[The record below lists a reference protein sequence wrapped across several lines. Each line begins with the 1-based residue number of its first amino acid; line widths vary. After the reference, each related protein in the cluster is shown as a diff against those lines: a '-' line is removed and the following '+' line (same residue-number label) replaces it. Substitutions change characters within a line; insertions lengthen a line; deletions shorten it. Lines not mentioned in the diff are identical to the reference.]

1 MDLLQKC
8 AVLILAA
15 AILPFSAN
23 AQSAAMPRSSI
34 AVLDYQRI
42 LRNSI
47 AAQDIRSKIETY
59 RKKYRDRFTA
69 EERQIREKT
78 DKLKAQ
84 RSILSSSAFASK
96 RTQYEQEIRALQ
108 KRIQVKKLAMDNVFK
123 KSMADIQKA
132 LVPIVRDITK
142 RRGYNLVVDS
152 SNVLFAA
159 KTMDITEQVL
169 TQLNKK
175 LPAVAIQKIED

>member
-1 MDLLQKC
+1 MDLLRKC

-15 AILPFSAN
+15 AIFPFSAN
-23 AQSAAMPRSSI
+23 AQSATMPRSSI

-42 LRNSI
+42 LRISL
-47 AAQDIRSKIETY
+47 AAQDVRNKIETY

-78 DKLKAQ
+78 DKLRAQ
-84 RSILSSSAFASK
+84 RTILSASAFASK

-108 KRIQVKKLAMDNVFK
+108 RRIQAKKLAMDNAFK
-123 KSMADIQKA
+123 NSMADIQRA
-132 LVPIVRDITK
+132 LVPIVREIT
-142 RRGYNLVVDS
+142 RQEGYNLVVDS

-159 KTMDITEQVL
+159 KTIDITEQVL
-169 TQLNKK
+169 IRLNKK
-175 LPAVAIQKIED
+175 LPAVAMQKIED